1 MRPIATRFSILA
13 GRKLAGQVAALH
25 PGARL
30 SWRQI
35 TG

>member
-1 MRPIATRFSILA
+1 MHALLAEAEAQAKATL
-13 GRKLAGQVAALH
+13 VAALH